1 MKHNDTI
8 KKQWTQSKI
17 ETVPGELFC
26 QTENSGN

>member
-1 MKHNDTI
+1 MI
-8 KKQWTQSKI
+8 QLKKKWTQSKI